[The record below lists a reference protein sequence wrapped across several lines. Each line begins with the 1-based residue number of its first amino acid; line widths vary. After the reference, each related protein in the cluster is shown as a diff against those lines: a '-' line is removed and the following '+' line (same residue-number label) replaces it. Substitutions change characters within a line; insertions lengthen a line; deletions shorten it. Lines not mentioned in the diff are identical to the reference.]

1 MFKNMEKKNIQSYII
16 WLIFVIIVIY
26 FSIASDKFLQI
37 SNFISIVR
45 DAMFLGIIACG
56 LTFVMITG
64 LIDLSIGSAVGMVG
78 LTISMMVTKGWSG
91 LIGIF
96 IIPTLV
102 SLSIS
107 LFNSFVITKLKMPP
121 LILTLAMMIALKGI
135 RRVIYGSHDILL
147 RDMPK
152 MISFISRDFIWGIP
166 VSVYIFILI
175 IILSSLILHKT
186 PFGRNVFVVGA
197 NEHAA
202 FLNGIS
208 PTKIR
213 ISAFLILGFFVYI
226 SSFILVGRI
235 GGYSISMG
243 ENYEMV
249 AILAVVVGG
258 TSLLGGRGS
267 IIGGIGGV
275 LVMSTLSNGLVLTRV
290 PYPWQKVILGIIF
303 ILVVALDKFYNKKK
317 EYDFAK

>member
-1 MFKNMEKKNIQSYII
+1 MFKNMGKKNIQSYII
-16 WLIFVIIVIY
+16 WIIFVIICIY

-37 SNFISIVR
+37 PNFISILR
-45 DAMFLGIIACG
+45 AALFLGIIACG

-78 LTISMMVTKGWSG
+78 LTICMMVTKGWGG

-96 IIPTLV
+96 IIPILV

-147 RDMPK
+147 KDMPK

-197 NEHAA
+197 NEHVA

-235 GGYSISMG
+235 GGYSITMG
-243 ENYEMV
+243 EDYEMV